1 MRIAALHREGDR
13 RVWTGEQRV
22 TVGRG
27 RPLAHRARPAL
38 HRDWGLG
45 PPQFNGGPALA
56 APAPPSPPY
65 WGLLRKWMGEGD
77 LEGTQPGFPSGATLR
92 RQLASAGRR
101 AGRRRVRAE
110 GLGDTRAAAGAG
122 RGCRPCSAPRPQVGA
137 AVWSRGLMAAGRRG
151 LNAEGCRGA
160 RVGARPRGSSFSSEV
175 GASTWSPLAHS
186 VPQSS
191 R

>member
-1 MRIAALHREGDR
+1 MRIAALHREGAR
-13 RVWTGEQRV
+13 RVWTGGQSV

-27 RPLAHRARPAL
+27 RGRPLARRARPAL

-92 RQLASAGRR
+92 RPLASAGRR

-110 GLGDTRAAAGAG
+110 GLGDTRAVAGAG
-122 RGCRPCSAPRPQVGA
+122 RGCRPRSAPRPQVGA
-137 AVWSRGLMAAGRRG
+137 AVWVPGLDGSRAAGTERRG
-151 LNAEGCRGA
+151 L
-160 RVGARPRGSSFSSEV
+160 
-175 GASTWSPLAHS
+175 
-186 VPQSS
+186 
-191 R
+191 